1 MTHDEYWYGD
11 VWMIRAF
18 REKDKLDKQRENQKL
33 WIAGM
38 YIYEAICDA
47 SPLFH
52 AFAKKGTKAHPYRDR
67 PYPLNGE
74 KDIKSEAEKQQEIKN
89 EQLKSQWFFKSWA
102 KATAKHFNDPESG
115 KLVEGGE

>member
-1 MTHDEYWYGD
+1 
-11 VWMIRAF
+11 
-18 REKDKLDKQRENQKL
+18 
-33 WIAGM
+33 M